1 MITRKEIE
9 QIAMLARLEF
19 SDSEIGRFTEQFNRI
34 VEFVGKLQT
43 VETQGVE
50 PTSHAVPLKTPY
62 REDKTGPC
70 LNPQE
75 VMDVAPDTVQNFF
88 RVPKVIE

>member
-19 SDSEIGRFTEQFNRI
+19 SDSEMERFTEQFNRI

-43 VETQGVE
+43 VETPGVE
-50 PTSHAVPLKTPY
+50 PTSHAVPLKTPL
-62 REDKTGPC
+62 REDKIEPC
-70 LNPQE
+70 LDPKE